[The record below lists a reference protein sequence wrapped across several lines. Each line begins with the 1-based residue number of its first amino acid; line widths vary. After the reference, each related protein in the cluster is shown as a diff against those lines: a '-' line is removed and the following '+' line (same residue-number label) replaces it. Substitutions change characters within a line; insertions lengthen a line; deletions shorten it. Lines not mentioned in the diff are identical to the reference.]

1 MKGFFKRLIII
12 DVTRQEVNV
21 EPIADAVLK
30 QYMGGKGLGT
40 RLLLEH
46 TPPRVDPLSPDNC
59 FIMGLGPATDSRL
72 YGSCRYGIFTKSPLT
87 GFYGE
92 SYSGGSVAIAMSR
105 TGYDFVILKGASNH
119 PVWLEISDT
128 GVKFHDARDLWG
140 METYETEDR
149 VKERC
154 GAKDCGALVI
164 GPAGENLVRFAVVEN
179 DYWRSAGRCGMGA
192 VMGSKK
198 VKALVFHGS
207 ARREFHAPDRMK
219 AYAKDM
225 LKELKDHPAT
235 HTYRTQGTPV
245 MVAGLNNAG
254 AFPTKYWSQ
263 GTCDHWEQI
272 NAQSMQEKL
281 DAKPR
286 SCKTCFMG
294 CGKLVTIKDGPH
306 KGLQLEGPE
315 YETIYSFGGLC
326 MIDNIEEIAW
336 LNDICDRLGMDTMTA
351 GNLVAMTMEASQRG
365 KIDEKFSY
373 GDAEAVAALLHRISR
388 REGLGGL
395 IAEGIKVASVEL
407 GMEEE
412 AVHVKGLEPAGYDP
426 RVLKGM
432 GLAYSVSPRG
442 ACHLRSTFYKPE
454 LAGMID
460 PDQIE
465 DKAELFIDFEDRCT
479 LFDTIIFCRF
489 YRDFYT
495 WEALAEVF
503 EMTTGESFSKE
514 ALQAMASRITDD
526 TRRFNL
532 REGLTLADDRLPKR
546 LLKEKIGD
554 GQKGITEAELI
565 YLVQDYYKLRGWDDQ
580 GVPQTME

>member
-12 DVTRQEVNV
+12 DVTHQSVSV
-21 EPIADAVLK
+21 EPIEEEVLK
-30 QYMGGKGLGT
+30 AYMGGKGMGT
-40 RLLLEH
+40 HLLLTH
-46 TPPRVDPLSPDNC
+46 NPPRVDPLSADNC
-59 FIMGLGPATDSRL
+59 FILGLGPATDSRL

-92 SYSGGSVAIAMSR
+92 SYSGGSVAVAMSR
-105 TGYDFVILKGASNH
+105 TGYDFVILKGASSR
-119 PVWLEISDT
+119 PVWIEISDT
-128 GVKFHDARDLWG
+128 EVKFHGADDLWG
-140 METYETEDR
+140 METYETEDF

-154 GAKDCGALVI
+154 GVKDCGALVI

-207 ARREFHAPDRMK
+207 AKREFHDPDQMK
-219 AYAKDM
+219 VYAKNM

-235 HTYRTQGTPV
+235 HTYRNQGTPV

-254 AFPTKYWSQ
+254 AFPTQYWSK
-263 GTCDHWEQI
+263 GNCAHWEKI
-272 NAQSMQEKL
+272 NAQSMKEKL

-294 CGKLVTIKDGPH
+294 CGKFVTVKEGRH

-326 MIDNIEEIAW
+326 MIDSIEDIAW
-336 LNDICDRLGMDTMTA
+336 LNDICDRLGMDTMSA
-351 GNLVAMTMEASQRG
+351 GNLVALAIEAAQQG
-365 KIDEKFSY
+365 KIRENLTY
-373 GDAEAVAALLHRISR
+373 GDADAVAEMLYKIAR

-395 IAEGIKVASVEL
+395 IAEGIKTACVEL
-407 GMEEE
+407 DMEDQ

-432 GLAYSVSPRG
+432 GLAYAVSPRG

-465 DKAELFIDFEDRCT
+465 KKAEMFLDFEDRCT

-495 WEALAEVF
+495 WEELASIFEV
-503 EMTTGESFSKE
+503 TTGESFSKE
-514 ALQAMASRITDD
+514 ELQAIASRVTDE
-526 TRRFNL
+526 TRRFNV

-546 LLKEKIGD
+546 LMKEKLPD
-554 GQKGITEAELI
+554 GKGITEAELI
-565 YLVQDYYKLRGWDDQ
+565 YLVQDYYRLRGWNEQ
-580 GVPQTME
+580 GIPMS